1 MPSVVLKLKKLT
13 LAERLKVA
21 ETLEQQA
28 IAIRVWIDAE
38 TRPKPGKL
46 SAEQREI
53 SERPSALNGF
63 REILNLL
70 LDSDVAAPLHCRA
83 FVAIRAH
90 LIHTACGLVKVLR
103 PTKTLTCVRRVYN
116 VRPLCLL

>member
-1 MPSVVLKLKKLT
+1 MPDAIAWTTDVHGSEAGLGRTNTPRRAPPPNARPPMPSVVLKLKKLT

-46 SAEQREI
+46 SAEQCLQRRAWAI
-53 SERPSALNGF
+53 PRPWEKN
-63 REILNLL
+63 
-70 LDSDVAAPLHCRA
+70 
-83 FVAIRAH
+83 
-90 LIHTACGLVKVLR
+90 
-103 PTKTLTCVRRVYN
+103 
-116 VRPLCLL
+116 